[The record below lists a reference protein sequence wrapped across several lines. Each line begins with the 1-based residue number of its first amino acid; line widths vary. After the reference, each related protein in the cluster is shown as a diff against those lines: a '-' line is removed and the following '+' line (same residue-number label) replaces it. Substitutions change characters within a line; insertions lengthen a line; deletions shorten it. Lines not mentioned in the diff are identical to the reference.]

1 MENFLV
7 TCFVKLFLK
16 QTASNTIEYLVF
28 LSSIMIGQYLFL
40 VMVLGFLLVFMFTKL
55 ISKMRCH

>member
-1 MENFLV
+1 MESFLV

-28 LSSIMIGQYLFL
+28 LSFIMIEECLFL
-40 VMVLGFLLVFMFTKL
+40 VMVLGFCFGIHVHKILNLF
-55 ISKMRCH
+55 